1 MPHNR
6 KIKSNFNQRI
16 KSIIASKLMFAAKIF
31 FEIIKVKVIELGF
44 VGKYPEVTCCSCS
57 NKSIPIVII
66 SVAHFVYCLQVVR
79 LTQADIQ

>member
-1 MPHNR
+1 MQHNR
-6 KIKSNFNQRI
+6 KIKTNFNQRI

-44 VGKYPEVTCCSCS
+44 VGSS
-57 NKSIPIVII
+57 NKTIPIIII
-66 SVAHFVYCLQVVR
+66 SVAHFVYCLQVLR